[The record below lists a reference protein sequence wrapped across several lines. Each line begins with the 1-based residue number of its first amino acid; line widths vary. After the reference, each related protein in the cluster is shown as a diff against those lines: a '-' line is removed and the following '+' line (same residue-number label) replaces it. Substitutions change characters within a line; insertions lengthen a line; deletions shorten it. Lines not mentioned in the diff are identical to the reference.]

1 LTISSYFDF
10 VRPVFLFGLSNGA
23 ITVEPIPIPLTCIYD
38 QSFTNMQSFLEETKE
53 PAFRAKQ
60 IWRNLYC
67 VLEEDPRRMTDLPS
81 SLRDELGRRFD
92 FHPLR
97 LDVQVA
103 SVDRKT
109 RKFLFLCSDG
119 SPVETVLMLYDRRQ
133 TGCLSTQSGC
143 AIGCRFC
150 ATGQM
155 GFRRS
160 LTAGEIAAQAFYLAR
175 ILRAEGKT
183 LTNLVLMGMGEP
195 FLNYDATLASI
206 ARLTDPE
213 GFGFG
218 ARRITV
224 STVGIIP
231 GIERFTREHSQVNLA
246 LSLHAADDDL
256 RDRLVPINRTYPLAD
271 LFQAC
276 DGYIRQ
282 TNRRL
287 SLEWAL
293 IDGVNDSPAQ
303 ARRLAARIRKSLSKP
318 LVHVNLIPLNRTG
331 KFDGAPSQTERI
343 AAFCAVL
350 EEEGLVCT
358 VRVPRGVDIAAGCGQ
373 LAGLKK
379 DLADGDPNTPTGIKT

>member
-1 LTISSYFDF
+1 M
-10 VRPVFLFGLSNGA
+10 
-23 ITVEPIPIPLTCIYD
+23 PLPCIYD
-38 QSFTNMQSFLEETKE
+38 QSLADWQTFLQTRKE

-81 SLRDELGRRFD
+81 AFREELGRRFD

-97 LDVQVA
+97 LDTQIA
-103 SVDRKT
+103 SADRKT
-109 RKFLFLCSDG
+109 RKFLFLLADG
-119 SPVETVLMLYDRRQ
+119 SPVETVLMHYDRRQ

-160 LTAGEIAAQAFYLAR
+160 LTAGEIAAQALYLAR
-175 ILRAEGKT
+175 ILRAEGKP

-213 GFGFG
+213 GFGLG
-218 ARRITV
+218 ARRITI
-224 STVGIIP
+224 STVGIVP
-231 GIERFTREHSQVNLA
+231 GINRFAREHSQVNLA

-256 RDRLVPINRTYPLAD
+256 RDRLVPINRTYPLTD
-271 LFQAC
+271 LFRAC
-276 DGYIRQ
+276 DDYIQQ

-293 IDGVNDSPAQ
+293 IEGVNDSPAQ
-303 ARRLAARIRKSLSKP
+303 AHHLAAHIRKSLSKP
-318 LVHVNLIPLNRTG
+318 LVHVNLIPLNRTR
-331 KFDGAPSQTERI
+331 KFDGSPSQVERI
-343 AAFCAVL
+343 AAFREVL
-350 EEEGLVCT
+350 EDEDLACT
-358 VRVPRGVDIAAGCGQ
+358 VRLARGVDIAAGCGQ
-373 LAGLKK
+373 LAGLKQ
-379 DLADGDPNTPTGIKT
+379 DQPQENANQ